1 MEVRG
6 HISKQSIRNRYLSM
20 RNNLSYGERLAKS
33 RKIWEL
39 LKQEPVYQSAE
50 AVLVYMDYRSEVITT
65 GLVEELL
72 TDPSKRVFAP
82 RVLGMNISFY
92 EIQTLEELE
101 PGYQG
106 IREPVQNEEKMFT
119 HALVKELKSLILIP
133 GAAFDRQRGRMGYG
147 KGFYDRFLADYIELS
162 GAALAF
168 ECQIAKN
175 VPMEDHD
182 IRPGIIVTESGVI
195 R

>member
-1 MEVRG
+1 MEEKG

-20 RNNLSYGERLAKS
+20 RNNLSVGERLTKS

-39 LKQEPVYQSAE
+39 LKQEPAYRDAE
-50 AVLVYMDYRSEVITT
+50 AVLVYMDYRSEVMTT

-72 TDPSKRVFAP
+72 ADPAKRVFAP
-82 RVLGMNISFY
+82 KVLGMNISFY
-92 EIQTLEELE
+92 EIEALEELG

-106 IREPVQNEEKMFT
+106 IREPAERKEKLFD
-119 HALVKELKSLILIP
+119 HALAEELKSLILIP
-133 GAAFDRQRGRMGYG
+133 GAVFDRQRGRMGYG
-147 KGFYDRFLADYIELS
+147 KGFYDRFLKEYKELS

-175 VPMEDHD
+175 VPMEEHD
-182 IRPGIIVTESGVI
+182 IRPGIIVTEGGVI

>member
-6 HISKQSIRNRYLSM
+6 HISKQSIRNRYLGM

-33 RKIWEL
+33 QRIWEF
-39 LKQEPVYQSAE
+39 LKKEPVFESAE
-50 AVLVYMDYRSEVITT
+50 AVLVYMDYRSEVMTT

-72 TDPSKRVFAP
+72 AKGGRRIFAP

-92 EIQTLEELE
+92 EISSLEELG
-101 PGYQG
+101 PGYQD
-106 IREPVQNEEKMFT
+106 IREPAQDERKMFT
-119 HALVKELKSLILIP
+119 HKLAKDLKSLVLIP
-133 GAAFDRQRGRMGYG
+133 GAVFDRQRGRMGYG
-147 KGFYDRFLADYIELS
+147 KGFYDRFLAEYIELS

-168 ECQIAKN
+168 ECQVAKKI
-175 VPMEDHD
+175 PMEEHD
-182 IRPGIIVTESGVI
+182 IRPDIIVTETGVI

>member
-1 MEVRG
+1 MEEKG
-6 HISKQSIRNRYLSM
+6 FISKQSIRNRYLSM
-20 RNNLSYGERLAKS
+20 RNNLSVNERLTKS

-39 LKQEPVYQSAE
+39 LKKEPAYRDAE
-50 AVLVYMDYRSEVITT
+50 AVLVYMDYRSEVMTT

-72 TDPSKRVFAP
+72 ADPAKRVFAP
-82 RVLGMNISFY
+82 RVLGMNIRFY
-92 EIQTLEELE
+92 EIETLEELE

-106 IREPVQNEEKMFT
+106 IREPAERKERLFD
-119 HALVKELKSLILIP
+119 HALAEELKSLILIP
-133 GAAFDRQRGRMGYG
+133 GAVFDRQRGRMGYG
-147 KGFYDRFLADYIELS
+147 KGFYDRFLKEYKELS

-175 VPMEDHD
+175 VPMEEHD
-182 IRPGIIVTESGVI
+182 IRPDIIVTEGGVI